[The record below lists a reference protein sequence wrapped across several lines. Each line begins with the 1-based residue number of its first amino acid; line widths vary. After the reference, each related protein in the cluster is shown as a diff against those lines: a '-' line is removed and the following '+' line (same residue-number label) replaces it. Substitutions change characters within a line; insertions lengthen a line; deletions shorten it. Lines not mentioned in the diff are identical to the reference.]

1 MQFNFIPNRNL
12 SDGSDNDNII
22 ERDSE
27 RLSDQSVDDSNESA
41 ESIVKDSA
49 KIDTDHIEGYCEK
62 VLGFGLK
69 KDLIEEIVAILP
81 PSKRLEY
88 LQYFNCSAL

>member
-1 MQFNFIPNRNL
+1 M

-22 ERDSE
+22 ERERERERESE
-27 RLSDQSVDDSNESA
+27 RLSGQSVDDSNESA

-62 VLGFGLK
+62 VLG
-69 KDLIEEIVAILP
+69 I
-81 PSKRLEY
+81 
-88 LQYFNCSAL
+88 N